1 MQYLRTN
8 TATRITVGPFL
19 DKTDGVTPEVAL
31 TVTSEKLTFIVDT
44 GGVPTL
50 ILDVAPTA
58 SGGANDMVHITGD
71 DAGYYDL
78 ELAAADVNYLGR
90 AKLALTDAATH
101 CPVFQEF
108 TILPAQVYDSL
119 ILGSDLLDANATQ
132 WAGAAT
138 ATDDVAL
145 ATAPTNFAALA
156 VTAGGAV
163 TAGTVSDKTGYSIAD
178 ATSDAVIA
186 DAVWNAAKAT
196 YGTAG
201 TYGEHLE
208 ALVNS
213 ADPSAATIA
222 DAVWDEVLS
231 GHLTAGTTGAALDAA
246 GTAGDPWTTA
256 LPGAYGAGTAG
267 KIVGDNLTGNAFTRL
282 GVPAGASV
290 SADVAAV
297 KAETASLQTDTN
309 DIQARLPAALESG
322 RMASALDA
330 TGNNAVAD
338 AALKR
343 DWTAVTGEAS
353 RSSLNALRI
362 LRNKWSVAAG
372 TLTVTKED
380 DAATAYTAAVTSD
393 AAAEPIT
400 AVDPT

>member
-31 TVTSEKLTFIVDT
+31 TVTSEKLTLIVDT

>member
-44 GGVPTL
+44 VGVPTL